1 MSSPTPPILITSSS
15 APDLAE
21 VRTWIEKMIAA
32 LRFAELITAILTL
45 IRRMAD
51 INLDLVKQIAQHRRG
66 RPRSEKLGR
75 LEGQLSLPLDGLIA
89 APIKPRTEDDA
100 PERKPKGSR
109 RGKHPGRAA
118 LPDHLPR
125 VEVINEVPAGQ
136 RKCLEC
142 GDTMTTVGY
151 EVCERLEVEPARLY
165 VLRRKDERV
174 ACPHD
179 DTIVSAPTPPQIV
192 ERGKLGDTLIVEA
205 TSDKFLEHQPI
216 ERQSRRFRRAGVD
229 VAPQTLGRSVAA
241 EIDLVAPIGRE
252 IQQKTRASALLA
264 TDATGLPVLDEDHP
278 QGIRNGTM
286 WCWVG
291 DNKWVTFFY
300 ARIGDAQ
307 SVKDFLGDNH
317 CRTVQCDGT
326 SITAFL
332 ERAGG
337 KRPGCWSH
345 GRRRFVEAAR
355 GGDTL
360 ALVPLRMIRRLF
372 GVERLSALRGDTPEE
387 RQARRREHSAP
398 VLDELRAWVDEQ
410 RAVIPPKTPLG
421 KALGYLHRQWRR
433 LVLFLDDGRIELT
446 NNRVERELRSLVQ
459 GRKNWLFASGD
470 LGGERTAT
478 ILTIFGTCIAH
489 GINPRAY
496 LHAVT
501 KLIVHGFPQARLR
514 ELLPDRIAELK
525 PELHLPPR
533 ANRSP
538 PSLPAPR

>member
-1 MSSPTPPILITSSS
+1 MSSPTPPIITSSS

-32 LRFAELITAILTL
+32 LRFAELIVAILAL

-51 INLDLVKQIAQHRRG
+51 INLDLLKQITQHRRG
-66 RPRSEKLGR
+66 RPRSEKLRR

-89 APIKPRTEDDA
+89 APTKPRTEDDA
-100 PERKPKGSR
+100 PERKAKGSR

-118 LPDHLPR
+118 LPEHLPR
-125 VEVINEVPAGQ
+125 VEVINAVPEEQ
-136 RKCLEC
+136 RTCPQC
-142 GDTMTTVGY
+142 GRMMTTVGH
-151 EVCERLEVEPARLY
+151 EVCEILEVEPARFY
-165 VLRRKDERV
+165 VLRRQDERV

-179 DTIVSAPTPPQIV
+179 DTIVSAKTPPQIV

-205 TSDKFLEHQPI
+205 TSDKFLEHLPI
-216 ERQSRRFRRAGVD
+216 ERQSRRFARAGVD
-229 VAPQTLGRSVAA
+229 VPPQTLGRSVAV
-241 EIDLVAPIGRE
+241 EIDLVAPLARE
-252 IQQKTRASALLA
+252 IQHETRVSALLA
-264 TDATGLPVLDEDHP
+264 TDATGLPVLDKDHP

-300 ARIGDAQ
+300 ARIGDAK

-360 ALVPLRMIRRLF
+360 ALVPLRKIRRLF
-372 GVERLSALRGDTPEE
+372 AVERLSALRGETPEE

-398 VLDELRAWVDEQ
+398 VLDELRAWVTEQ

-421 KALGYLHRQWRR
+421 KALGYLHRQWHR

-470 LGGERTAT
+470 LGGERAAT

-501 KLIVHGFPQARLR
+501 KLIVHGWPQARLR
-514 ELLPDRIAELK
+514 ELLPDRITALK
-525 PELHLPPR
+525 PELRLPAR
-533 ANRSP
+533 GSRSP

>member
-1 MSSPTPPILITSSS
+1 MSSAPTPIITSST

-21 VRTWIEKMIAA
+21 VRTWIEKMIVA
-32 LRFAELITAILTL
+32 LRFAELITAILAL
-45 IRRMAD
+45 IGRMAA
-51 INLDLVKQIAQHRRG
+51 INVDLLKQITQHRRG
-66 RPRSEKLGR
+66 RPRSEKLLR
-75 LEGQLSLPLDGLIA
+75 LEAQLSLPLEGLIA
-89 APIKPRTEDDA
+89 APQKPKTEDDG
-100 PERKPKGSR
+100 PERKRKGSR

-118 LPDHLPR
+118 LPAHLPR
-125 VEVINEVPAGQ
+125 VEVINAVPEEQ
-136 RKCLEC
+136 RTCPQC
-142 GDTMTTVGY
+142 GRTMTTVGH
-151 EVCERLEVEPARLY
+151 EVCEMLEVEPARLY
-165 VLRRKDERV
+165 VVQRKDERV

-179 DTIVSAPTPPQIV
+179 DTIVSAKTPPQIV

-216 ERQSRRFRRAGVD
+216 ERQSRRFARAGAL

-241 EIDLVAPIGRE
+241 EIDLVAPIARE
-252 IQQKTRASALLA
+252 IQRETRASTLLG
-264 TDATGLPVLDEDHP
+264 TDATGLPVLDRDDP

-300 ARIGDAQ
+300 ARIGDAK
-307 SVKDFLGDNH
+307 SVKDFLGDDH

-326 SITAFL
+326 TITSFL

-360 ALVPLRMIRRLF
+360 ALVPLRKIRRLF
-372 GVERLSALRGDTPEE
+372 AVERLSALCGDTPEE

-410 RAVIPPKTPLG
+410 RALIPPKTPLG
-421 KALGYLHRQWRR
+421 KALGYLHRQWHR
-433 LVLFLDDGRIELT
+433 LVLFLEDGRIELT
-446 NNRVERELRSLVQ
+446 NNRVERELRALVQ
-459 GRKNWLFASGD
+459 GRKNWLFAAGD

-501 KLIVHGFPQARLR
+501 KLIVHGWPQARLR
-514 ELLPDRIAELK
+514 ELLPDRIAALK
-525 PELHLPPR
+525 PELRLPPPPK
-533 ANRSP
+533 RSP
-538 PSLPAPR
+538 PALPRPG